1 MTDNC
6 PKLFKIDVNA
16 FAQGDYL
23 KSRPIRLL
31 SIGLGFS
38 GSTLVGTNVKEMLST
53 FLGSLNEVPFTDAPD
68 YPFDQRIP
76 TIEEIANLAKK
87 ISERYIASLGQY
99 YPGSARCELS
109 LFGYCRKSGKLC
121 AYKLS
126 NSPETPTVMEIE
138 EADISDG
145 KSLIIGDRKSEISD
159 LIEKKRSQFKEGSL
173 NWWRSPFIALANI
186 VRSEQISTIG
196 GYLQFCI
203 SSRLDTRMFFLTP
216 TESVEAS
223 IVGFDIFT
231 DIGMIGGFMPGISAG
246 MSMPGEDGWNL
257 TKRSK

>member
-16 FAQGDYL
+16 FVQDDYL
-23 KSRPIRLL
+23 KISPIRLL

-38 GSTLVGTNVKEMLST
+38 GSTLIGTNVKEMLST

-76 TIEEIANLAKK
+76 TLREIAELAKK
-87 ISERYIASLGQY
+87 IGERYIKSLGQY
-99 YPGSARCELS
+99 YPGSARCEIS
-109 LFGYCRKSGKLC
+109 LFGYCRRSGLLS

-126 NSPETPTVMEIE
+126 NSPEKPKTIVIE
-138 EADISDG
+138 EADISNG
-145 KSLIIGDRKSEISD
+145 AFLIIGDRKSEISD
-159 LIEKKRSQFKEGSL
+159 LIEKKRSKFEEASL
-173 NWWRSPFIALANI
+173 NWWRSPFITLANI
-186 VRSEQISTIG
+186 VRNEQISTVG

-203 SSRLDTRMFFLTP
+203 SSHVDTRMFFVTP
-216 TESVEAS
+216 SESSEAS

-231 DIGMIGGFMPGISAG
+231 DIGMVGGFMPGINAG
-246 MSMPGEDGWNL
+246 MLMPGEDGWNL
-257 TKRSK
+257 TKGSR